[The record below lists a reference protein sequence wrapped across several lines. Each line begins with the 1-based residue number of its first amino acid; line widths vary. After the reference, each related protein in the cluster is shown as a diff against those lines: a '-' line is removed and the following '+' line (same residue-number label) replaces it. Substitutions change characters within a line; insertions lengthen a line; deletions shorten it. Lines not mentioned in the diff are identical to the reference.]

1 MKELELMTELEF
13 IEEIAEGNLTKN
25 DIIKYAEGVCDKI
38 DLLGN
43 IFAHIIY
50 LDTVNGEI
58 IHYADEHSVLTG
70 EIKVENHISCA
81 EAEKQNR
88 LSQAIEDIENYF
100 SISLF
105 DDNKFKE
112 PKYSEELLDL
122 FNGHEELIDE
132 LIGKSDDEKAKLIRG
147 WNTKKDVSKNP
158 YIKNYKDRL
167 RKEFATQL
175 KKAGLISES
184 IENFRKKLS

>member
-1 MKELELMTELEF
+1 MKDMKSMTELEF
-13 IEEIAEGNLTKN
+13 IENIAEGNLTKN

-58 IHYADEHSVLTG
+58 IHYADGHSVLTG
-70 EIKVENHISCA
+70 EIKVKNHISCA
-81 EAEKQNR
+81 EKEKQNR

-105 DDNKFKE
+105 EDEDKKPEHN
-112 PKYSEELLDL
+112 EELLDIL
-122 FNGHEELIDE
+122 NSHKEEI
-132 LIGKSDDEKAKLIRG
+132 
-147 WNTKKDVSKNP
+147 
-158 YIKNYKDRL
+158 
-167 RKEFATQL
+167 
-175 KKAGLISES
+175 
-184 IENFRKKLS
+184 IENNKEVDLCEKEN

>member
-25 DIIKYAEGVCDKI
+25 DIIKYAERVRDKI

-50 LDTVNGEI
+50 LDTVNSEI

-132 LIGKSDDEKAKLIRG
+132 LIGKSNDEVAASIKKL
-147 WNTKKDVSKNP
+147 NEEKDKFGKP
-158 YIKNYKDRL
+158 QIQNYKNNLKLTFAKELKAAGIITLSEDRFS
-167 RKEFATQL
+167 RKL
-175 KKAGLISES
+175 
-184 IENFRKKLS
+184 